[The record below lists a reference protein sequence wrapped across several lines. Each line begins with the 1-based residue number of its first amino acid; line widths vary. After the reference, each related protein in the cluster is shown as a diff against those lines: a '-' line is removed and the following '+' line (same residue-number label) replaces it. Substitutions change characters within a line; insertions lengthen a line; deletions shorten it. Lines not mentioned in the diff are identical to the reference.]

1 MIPRLS
7 VILCQSQWLK
17 LSAKLRSYKHVLLLS
32 EGIELTHYLHITKRI
47 KQQIFLMIFERLLE
61 CGILVRNDVTDGVW
75 SGAWSLVL
83 IRQSKY
89 MSSGV
94 NDLIDISVID
104 DNREPDI
111 FYLKFISTNS
121 YFNNSNVSDERV
133 KVF

>member
-1 MIPRLS
+1 
-7 VILCQSQWLK
+7 
-17 LSAKLRSYKHVLLLS
+17 
-32 EGIELTHYLHITKRI
+32 
-47 KQQIFLMIFERLLE
+47 
-61 CGILVRNDVTDGVW
+61 
-75 SGAWSLVL
+75 
-83 IRQSKY
+83 

-111 FYLKFISTNS
+111 FYLKFISTNR

>member
-1 MIPRLS
+1 M
-7 VILCQSQWLK
+7 
-17 LSAKLRSYKHVLLLS
+17 LLLS
-32 EGIELTHYLHITKRI
+32 EKELTHYLHITKRI
-47 KQQIFLMIFERLLE
+47 KQQIFHMIFKRLLE
-61 CGILVRNDVTDGVW
+61 CGILVRNDVTDGVL